1 MNYIAII
8 KCFLFPQLLKKLWQE
23 IEATANTNLKSGFA
37 RCLSRQAILSQR
49 RFETLQTSQVH
60 TTITSVLIEHLK
72 SKRYGEKPQTIRRRL
87 AEVEAGKSLTNDSSG
102 EDTEEDTE
110 EDNEEDKEEE
120 PEGDSLI
127 DGEMESSS
135 DDEESRSEEEEED
148 SCLANASDDA
158 ESCAAENEIISDDFE
173 NVVSGKWIIALFS
186 VGGAKSLHCK
196 SHQAQ

>member
-1 MNYIAII
+1 M
-8 KCFLFPQLLKKLWQE
+8 FHFPQILKKLWQE
-23 IEATANTNLKSGFA
+23 IEPTANTNFKSCFA

-72 SKRYGEKPQTIRRRL
+72 SNRCGEKPQMIRSKL

-110 EDNEEDKEEE
+110 GDNEEDVEEDKEEE
-120 PEGDSLI
+120 PEDDSLI

-135 DDEESRSEEEEED
+135 DDEEAKSEEEKED
-148 SCLANASDDA
+148 SGLANASNDA
-158 ESCAAENEIISDDFE
+158 ESCAAENEIIPDDFE
-173 NVVSGKWIIALFS
+173 NVVSGKRIIALFS
-186 VGGAKSLHCK
+186 VGGTKSLRCK
-196 SHQAQ
+196 NHQAQ